1 MRGKV
6 VWQFF
11 QCVFDRITP
20 AYAGKRECGYYIV
33 LSDRDHPRLCG
44 EKDSAPVILASFGG
58 SPPPMRGKALT
69 YLQKLV
75 GVRITPAYA
84 GKSICKDYCGT
95 TAGDHPRLCGEK
107 FVPVIGISTPIGSP
121 PPMRGKVNVLLQSV
135 VTFGI
140 TPAYAG
146 KSQCAFTVCSNFRDH
161 PRLCGEKFRRLR
173 LYQRHQG
180 SPPPM
185 RGKVIWDVE
194 YYECG
199 GITPAYAGKS
209 CRFQKSVPLQLDHPR
224 LCGEKRVRNIV
235 SVHIYGSPPP
245 MRGKGFAEFLREA
258 SNRITP
264 AYAGK
269 SDLIAVL
276 CYGYADHPRLCGEK
290 PTDS

>member
-95 TAGDHPRLCGEK
+95 TAGDPPRLCGEK

-146 KSQCAFTVCSNFRDH
+146 KSSGGSVFTSGTRDH
-161 PRLCGEKFRRLR
+161 PRLCGEKLSGTWSTTSAAGSPPPMRGKAVVSRNPSRCSWITPAYAGKSVSEISLASTYTDHPRLCGEKDLLSFCGKR
-173 LYQRHQG
+173 QIG

-185 RGKVIWDVE
+185 RGKV
-194 YYECG
+194 
-199 GITPAYAGKS
+199 T
-209 CRFQKSVPLQLDHPR
+209 
-224 LCGEKRVRNIV
+224 
-235 SVHIYGSPPP
+235 
-245 MRGKGFAEFLREA
+245 
-258 SNRITP
+258 
-264 AYAGK
+264 
-269 SDLIAVL
+269 
-276 CYGYADHPRLCGEK
+276 
-290 PTDS
+290 